1 MIAPDAKTG
10 ALIFSS
16 LVAVP
21 QEELSNS
28 LENNLSELWGT
39 PGVSSDELL

>member
-10 ALIFSS
+10 ALIYSS

-21 QEELSNS
+21 QELSNS
-28 LENNLSELWGT
+28 LENKGL
-39 PGVSSDELL
+39 GVGNQGLEKC